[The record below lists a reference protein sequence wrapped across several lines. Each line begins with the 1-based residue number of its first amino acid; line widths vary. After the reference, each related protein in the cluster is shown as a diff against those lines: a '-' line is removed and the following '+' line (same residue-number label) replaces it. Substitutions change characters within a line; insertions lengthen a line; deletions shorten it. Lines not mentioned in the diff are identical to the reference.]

1 MITQVFGFF
10 KAASP
15 ARPIND
21 EAAVKNQYRY
31 WRLRIFYSMFIGYV
45 FYYFTRYS
53 YIAALPALMADLG
66 YEKVQLGHL
75 GTVFALTYGLSK
87 FVSGILSDRS
97 NPRYIMAAG
106 LIVTGFVNIF
116 FGMSSSIVIFALLW
130 GINGWFQG
138 FGWPPCARLL
148 THWYS
153 QNERG
158 GWWSTWNASHNVG
171 GLAIRFLAA
180 GCTAYLGWRYAMYVP
195 GVLCVL
201 MGFFLINRL
210 RDTPQSLGLP
220 SIEKFRNDYGALSE
234 KEVEEEE
241 RELSTKEILFGHV
254 LLNPYIWLLAL
265 AYFLVYVVRIGVVTW
280 GVLFLVESKGYSN
293 ISANFCLSLFEIGG
307 FCGSLSAG
315 WISDRIFRARRGPV
329 NVLFALAMLIS
340 IGFLWFVPPGFYWM
354 DWAGMILVG
363 FSVFGPQMMIG
374 MAAAELAHK
383 KASATATGFIGWFG
397 YLGAAAA
404 GYPLARI
411 AQDWGWG
418 GFYFALA
425 FCCLASILFLLPLWP
440 AGARRAEPTPA

>member
-1 MITQVFGFF
+1 MTAQVFDFL
-10 KAASP
+10 KAAKP
-15 ARPIND
+15 APQIED
-21 EAAVKNQYRY
+21 PEEVKKKYRY
-31 WRLRIFYSMFIGYV
+31 WRIRTFYSMFIGYV

-53 YIAALPALMADLG
+53 YIAALPVLINDLG
-66 YEKVQLGHL
+66 YEKAQLGHL
-75 GTVFALTYGLSK
+75 GTIFALTYGLSK
-87 FVSGILSDRS
+87 FVSGLLSDRS
-97 NPRYIMAAG
+97 NPRYIMAGG
-106 LIVTGFVNIF
+106 LIVTGLVNIL
-116 FGMSSSIVIFALLW
+116 FGMFSSIWIFALLW

-153 QNERG
+153 KNERG

-171 GLAIRFLAA
+171 GFAIRFLAA
-180 GCTAYLGWRYAMYVP
+180 ACTAYLGWRYAMYIP
-195 GVLCVL
+195 GVLCIL
-201 MGFFLINRL
+201 MGFVLVNRL

-220 SIEKFRNDYGALSE
+220 PIEKFRDDYGNMSA
-234 KEVEEEE
+234 KEIESGE
-241 RELSTKEILFGHV
+241 RELTTKEILFEHI
-254 LLNPYIWLLAL
+254 LFNPYIWLLAC

-280 GVLFLVESKGYSN
+280 GVLFLVESKEYSN
-293 ISANFCLSLFEIGG
+293 IAANSCLSLFEIGG

-329 NVLFALAMLIS
+329 NVIFAAGMFVS
-340 IGFLWFVPPGFYWM
+340 IGFLWFVPHGFYWF
-354 DWAGMILVG
+354 DGAAMILVG

-397 YLGAAAA
+397 YLGAAMA

-425 FCCLASILFLLPLWP
+425 FCCLASIIFLLPFWP
-440 AGARRAEPTPA
+440 AGVSRSEPSPA